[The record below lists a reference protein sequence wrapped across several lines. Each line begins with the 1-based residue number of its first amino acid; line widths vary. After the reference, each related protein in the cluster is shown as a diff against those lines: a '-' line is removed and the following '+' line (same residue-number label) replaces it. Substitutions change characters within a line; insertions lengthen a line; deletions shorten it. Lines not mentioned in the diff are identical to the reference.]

1 MQKMYLFT
9 ARTLTKYLNT
19 PLGEK
24 TSPQAKLHKMTFMEA
39 AVFWSQEICWQ
50 IDMEVSER

>member
-1 MQKMYLFT
+1 MQEMCLFA
-9 ARTLTKYLNT
+9 ARTLMKYLNT

-39 AVFWSQEICWQ
+39 AVFSSQEILLTNRY
-50 IDMEVSER
+50 EVTER